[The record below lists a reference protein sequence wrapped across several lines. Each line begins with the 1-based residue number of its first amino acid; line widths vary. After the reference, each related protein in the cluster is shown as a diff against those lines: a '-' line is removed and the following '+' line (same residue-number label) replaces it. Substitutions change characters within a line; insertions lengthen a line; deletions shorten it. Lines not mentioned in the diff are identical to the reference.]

1 MSQTSKLTIKDF
13 SFYYGSSRALRDVTF
28 EIKPNEIFAI
38 FGPSQSGKTT
48 LLKSLNRL
56 TELTPGGRRAGNIFL
71 DGSDIY
77 DPKVN
82 LTQLRRRIGMV
93 FDLPTPLP
101 MSIFDNVA
109 YGPRLGRTSKN
120 HLFLTVEKALK
131 SSVLWEEVKDRLH
144 DSAHRL
150 SGGQQQR
157 LCIARVLALEPEVL
171 LFDEP
176 CSGLDPI
183 STASIEESLIQLKK
197 HYTIVLVPHNVQ
209 QASRVAD
216 RAGFF
221 LSGELIEVGPAFQIF
236 THPLDKRTEDYVTGK
251 FG

>member
-82 LTQLRRRIGMV
+82 LTQLRRR
-93 FDLPTPLP
+93 T
-101 MSIFDNVA
+101 
-109 YGPRLGRTSKN
+109 GP
-120 HLFLTVEKALK
+120 HL
-131 SSVLWEEVKDRLH
+131 
-144 DSAHRL
+144 
-150 SGGQQQR
+150 
-157 LCIARVLALEPEVL
+157 
-171 LFDEP
+171 
-176 CSGLDPI
+176 
-183 STASIEESLIQLKK
+183 EES
-197 HYTIVLVPHNVQ
+197 
-209 QASRVAD
+209 
-216 RAGFF
+216 
-221 LSGELIEVGPAFQIF
+221 
-236 THPLDKRTEDYVTGK
+236 PL
-251 FG
+251 